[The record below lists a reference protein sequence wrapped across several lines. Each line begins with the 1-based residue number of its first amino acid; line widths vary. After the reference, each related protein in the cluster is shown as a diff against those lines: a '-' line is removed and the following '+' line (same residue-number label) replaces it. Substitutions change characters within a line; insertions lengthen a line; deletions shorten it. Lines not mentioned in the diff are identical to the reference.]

1 MYQLIRFVFGFFPSF
16 EWSNFLLVFMR
27 VLLEIIRDGS
37 ETNSNNK
44 KKLTPRE
51 KGQTKRSVVH
61 HVCRARAHKLKKRGK
76 WIVVVDA
83 GSFAWTEIIKGE
95 RK

>member
-1 MYQLIRFVFGFFPSF
+1 MVAKP
-16 EWSNFLLVFMR
+16 
-27 VLLEIIRDGS
+27 
-37 ETNSNNK
+37 TATTK